1 MFYKKIDFEP
11 SLKSGWKVV
20 VFIYVKFVLSLFPI

>member
-20 VFIYVKFVLSLFPI
+20 VFSSHEPKAQR